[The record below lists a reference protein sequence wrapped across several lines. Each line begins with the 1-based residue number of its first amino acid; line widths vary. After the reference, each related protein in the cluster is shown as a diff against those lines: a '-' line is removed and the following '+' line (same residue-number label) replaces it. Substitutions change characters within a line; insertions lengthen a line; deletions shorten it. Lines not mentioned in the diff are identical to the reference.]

1 VQAQR
6 EKQSDVVVAFPTER
20 ARLRAVRALPE
31 IFAPVSA
38 PHRGSTVVPLR
49 CGHAAKRAAVLVKV
63 RRLNAEIQALTNPRG
78 TVNDMKCLPLTSPST
93 VKAPRPVC
101 RERRLTPH
109 GAGFATLLF
118 PKERP
123 HDRPIALVE

>member
-1 VQAQR
+1 MQAQR

-20 ARLRAVRALPE
+20 TRLRAVRALPE

-38 PHRGSTVVPLR
+38 PHRRSTVVPVR

-78 TVNDMKCLPLTSPST
+78 TANDMKCLPLALMARADRGSWT
-93 VKAPRPVC
+93 VISMKNDWKRIF
-101 RERRLTPH
+101 H
-109 GAGFATLLF
+109 W
-118 PKERP
+118 
-123 HDRPIALVE
+123 